1 MSQAEQTYQ
10 AIIDKLRAKNRQQAD
25 RIAELENELEL
36 TRESYATSLQ
46 IIDQRAD
53 RIAELE
59 KLVSEMKY
67 EKSSG
72 VYEKQS
78 EPVAWMTEN
87 GTIFDELPPISGGLI
102 PLYTTPQT
110 KPLSDEELLQAIGRA
125 WCSPDNSHKEMDS
138 VLAIAIAEEIKTAI
152 EANVRGES

>member
-46 IIDQRAD
+46 IIDQQAD

-59 KLVSEMKY
+59 KFTKAILK
-67 EKSSG
+67 K
-72 VYEKQS
+72 
-78 EPVAWMTEN
+78 
-87 GTIFDELPPISGGLI
+87 GGY
-102 PLYTTPQT
+102 PY
-110 KPLSDEELLQAIGRA
+110 KPLSDEEILNCL
-125 WCSPDNSHKEMDS
+125 NH
-138 VLAIAIAEEIKTAI
+138 LEISESGKKHQIQFARAI
-152 EANVRGES
+152 EAKVRGQ